1 MEPGKRFPLE
11 SLLSARKLLVP
22 QLAADRVYFISDM
35 SGVFSLYAMNREGSI
50 PEPLLPKGLALQN
63 PHLMAGNSFRVVSNL
78 KKVLVQIDQDGNENY
93 QPCFV
98 PLTGGVPEPVFG
110 ERYEGQQLLL
120 LGFDEKTSVAYFNI
134 DDRKTPD
141 RETIK
146 VDLKGPKIQSLGKSI
161 YGNIPMGHN
170 ENHEKLVL
178 ADTYTANDEVVFIW
192 EQGASHRRL
201 LFGTPID
208 QRKEGEEYPLLGLNL
223 PVHFIRDDRALIF
236 KTTIHDDFGGIGF
249 LNIEDPKEIHAVTID
264 GLKHKGMGELE
275 EIEHV
280 HNNTYVLHY
289 NIDGCSWWYEA
300 QLDDSKVPPRLRVL
314 HTLVGEAP
322 LNDGVTLVHELG
334 IDWFVDESESPPKIE
349 YVTAFTKADSPSQL
363 YLINPRSRDQKYIR
377 LSNERILGI
386 DERFLSLGEDASFTS
401 FDELRISARLYIPA
415 KPLGYKPPYPL
426 VLYVHG
432 GPQSQERP
440 DFTWFSMPLIQY
452 LTLNGFA
459 VFVPNVRGST
469 GYGQKFMKM
478 VDHDWGGYDSR
489 DLVEGIKMLEKDQR
503 IDSTRRAVTGRSYG
517 GYMTLWLVARYPDLW
532 KAGCDM
538 FGPYNLITF
547 VERLPETWKTYFY
560 LAIGH
565 PEKDSKFLLERSPAT
580 YFEQVKAPLLVVQ
593 GKNDPRVIEAESAD
607 VVAKLR
613 KQGTEVEYLMFED
626 EGHDV
631 NKFKNQVKVYTK
643 IVDFFKHHL
652 NM

>member
-1 MEPGKRFPLE
+1 MDTKGKFPLE

-22 QLAADRVYFISDM
+22 QLVGDRVYFISDM
-35 SGVFSLYAMNREGSI
+35 SGMFSLYAMDRGGSI
-50 PEPLLPKGLALQN
+50 PEPLLPRGVALQN
-63 PHLMAGNSFRVVSNL
+63 PHLMAGDSFQVVPTL

-98 PLTGGVPEPVFG
+98 PETGGVPESIFG

-120 LGFDEKTSVAYFNI
+120 IGFDEKAAIAYFNI

-141 RETIK
+141 RETIQ

-161 YGNIPMGHN
+161 YGNYHAGHN
-170 ENHEKLVL
+170 GNHQKLIL

-192 EQGASHRRL
+192 EHGASRRKL

-208 QRKEGEEYPLLGLNL
+208 QRKEGEEYPLLGLSV
-223 PVHFIRDDRALIF
+223 PVYFIRDDHALIF
-236 KTTIHDDFGGIGF
+236 KTTVHDDFGGVGI
-249 LNIEDPKEIHAVTID
+249 LDIEDPKEIHPVPID
-264 GLKHKGMGELE
+264 GIKHKGMGELE
-275 EIEHV
+275 EIQHV
-280 HNNTYVLHY
+280 HEDTYLLHY
-289 NIDGCSWWYEA
+289 NIDGCSWWYEGR
-300 QLDDSKVPPRLRVL
+300 LDDSEVPPRIHVS
-314 HTLVGEAP
+314 HTLVGQSP

-334 IDWFVDESESPPKIE
+334 LNSFVDESESPPRIE
-349 YVTAFTKADSPSQL
+349 YVTAFTRANSPSQL
-363 YLINPRSRDQKYIR
+363 YLINPNSKNQKYVRI
-377 LSNERILGI
+377 SNERILGI
-386 DERFLSLGEDASFTS
+386 DERFLSSGEDASFTS
-401 FDELRISARLYIPA
+401 FDGLRISARLYLPA
-415 KPLGYKPPYPL
+415 KPLGYEPPYPL

-469 GYGQKFMKM
+469 GYGQKFMKT
-478 VDHDWGGYDSR
+478 VDHDWGGDDSR
-489 DLVEGIKMLEKDQR
+489 DQVEGLEMLKKDPR
-503 IDSTRRAVTGRSYG
+503 IDSSRRAVTGRSYG

-532 KAGCDM
+532 KAGCEM

-547 VERLPETWKTYFY
+547 VQRLPETWKTYFY
-560 LAIGH
+560 LTIGH
-565 PEKDSKFLLERSPAT
+565 PEKDGKFLTERSPAT
-580 YFEQVKAPLLVVQ
+580 YFGQVKAPLLVIQ

-607 VVAKLR
+607 VVARLR

-631 NKFKNQVKVYTK
+631 NKFKNQVKAYGK
-643 IVDFFKHHL
+643 IVDFFKRHL
-652 NM
+652 KP